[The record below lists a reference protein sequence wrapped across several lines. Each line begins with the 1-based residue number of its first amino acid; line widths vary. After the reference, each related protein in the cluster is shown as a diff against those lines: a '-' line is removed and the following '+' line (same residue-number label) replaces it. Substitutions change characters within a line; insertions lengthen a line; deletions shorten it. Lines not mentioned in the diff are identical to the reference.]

1 MNKKVFKTGD
11 IITPE
16 FLNALQDQ
24 SFGKQPGEVGHLP
37 LPPNYSE
44 KQQCKT
50 IYADALA
57 DSVNLGDW
65 PYNAVVMV
73 HKRTNGETT
82 VYPHHLTI
90 QCANTTGII
99 IVIPELAQNGTLTI
113 YVQGAGSS
121 ELATTSLKRNEIA
134 IINACSNNEGTI
146 DCFIRKFQSG
156 DRLELTN
163 ALSSIFT
170 VNGGDNHKALIYIDS
185 NYNLVIEAANNSTVN
200 AVDLKIPLKV
210 SSITAKKINHPIT
223 IPENLTPNDTRDT
236 LALYMERYAPDTLD
250 VFRKTDGYPNSGGGD
265 TVLSGT
271 FTLTGYVPNL
281 GDELTVHNI
290 GSYDL
295 GILWTDFKG
304 TSRSVIVSP
313 GCSKRFIAISID
325 NSAVS
330 WSAIG

>member
-1 MNKKVFKTGD
+1 MNKKTFKTGD
-11 IITPE
+11 IVTPE
-16 FLNALQDQ
+16 FLNELQNPSYD
-24 SFGKQPGEVGHLP
+24 KQPGEVGALP

-50 IYADALA
+50 IHVAGEAT
-57 DSVNLGDW
+57 SVDLGDW
-65 PYNAVVMV
+65 PYNAVILVQKFMQ
-73 HKRTNGETT
+73 GETP
-82 VYPHHLTI
+82 VYPRTLTVR
-90 QCANTTGII
+90 CANTTGAIV
-99 IVIPELAQNGTLTI
+99 VIPELDQNGALSI
-113 YVQGAGSS
+113 SVQGSGAA
-121 ELATTSLKRNEIA
+121 ELATTTLKRGNIA
-134 IINACSNNEGTI
+134 VINAYDVVDEVQCYV
-146 DCFIRKFQSG
+146 RKFQSG
-156 DRLELTN
+156 DRVEFTN
-163 ALSSIFT
+163 VMSSIFT
-170 VNGGDNHKALIYIDS
+170 VDGGDGHKAMFYIDS
-185 NYNLVIEAANNSTVN
+185 NFNLVIGAANNSSIS
-200 AVDLKIPLKV
+200 ALDLKLPLKV
-210 SSITAKKINHPIT
+210 PSISAKKTNHPIT

-250 VFRKTDGYPNSGGGD
+250 VFRKTDGYPNSGGGN

>member
-1 MNKKVFKTGD
+1 MNTKNFKTGD
-11 IITPE
+11 IVTPE
-16 FLNALQDQ
+16 FLNELQNP
-24 SFGKQPGEVGHLP
+24 SFNKQPGEVGYLP

-50 IYADALA
+50 IHVAGETT
-57 DSVNLGDW
+57 SVDLGDW
-65 PYNAVVMV
+65 PYNAVIVVSVFM
-73 HKRTNGETT
+73 NGETP
-82 VYPHHLTI
+82 VYPRNLTVR
-90 QCANTTGII
+90 CANTTGAIV
-99 IVIPELAQNGTLTI
+99 VIPELDQNGTLAI
-113 YVQGAGSS
+113 SVVGAGSTEHAS
-121 ELATTSLKRNEIA
+121 ASLKHGDIA
-134 IINACSNNEGTI
+134 VINAFDAVDEVYCS
-146 DCFIRKFQSG
+146 IRKLQTG
-156 DRLELTN
+156 DRVEYRN
-163 ALSSIFT
+163 VLSSIFT
-170 VNGGDNHKALIYIDS
+170 VDGADGHKAMAYIDS
-185 NYNLVIEAANNSTVN
+185 NFNLVIGAANNSSIP
-200 AVDLKIPLKV
+200 ALDLKLPLKV
-210 SSITAKKINHPIT
+210 PSISAKKTNHPIT